1 MLNADPDPVTD
12 PRPDPVP
19 GPGPSLTEIKGEI
32 TNRLLR
38 GGKGGGGECK
48 GLLGSKRRW
57 DWCKFI
63 LKDLIKV
70 HLLGFL
76 ALGFS
81 LLVDK
86 FGSPGSGPDPHIGGG
101 SGSGSGGG
109 NECGSMQ
116 VRSQILNTAGS
127 SLFIPE

>member
-1 MLNADPDPVTD
+1 MQVYFKRLN
-12 PRPDPVP
+12 
-19 GPGPSLTEIKGEI
+19 KGA
-32 TNRLLR
+32 
-38 GGKGGGGECK
+38 
-48 GLLGSKRRW
+48 
-57 DWCKFI
+57 FI
-63 LKDLIKV
+63 R
-70 HLLGFL
+70 FL